1 MHTFRL
7 VLLALAAWPLFGAG
21 VTVTVLATSDL
32 HGNVYPTDYFTGKP
46 AERGLAKLATRI
58 AEVRKENPNTVLIDV
73 GDTIQ
78 GSPMESVWQYWAA
91 NRKLPAGLAWSGRA
105 PAADPMMLAMNH
117 LGFKAMVLGNHEF
130 NFGLKNLNAAR
141 AAAKFPWL
149 SANTLTEAG
158 ANARPF
164 VPYIVQTVGG
174 VKVAIIGLT
183 TPSIPRWERPE
194 GYKGYRWVAMKEAAS
209 AAVAELRKKHQPD
222 VVIAAIHSGLS
233 RSAAD
238 RSENSVDVIAREV
251 PGIDGIFFGHTHNEV
266 KGEEMNGVVLVQPKN
281 WGISLGRIDIT
292 LEKQGARWCVVKRSG
307 TTIPAEGAAAD
318 EKVLALLRPYHEVTE
333 RYLSTPVA
341 QSAVDLDGRL
351 GRVQDTAL
359 VDAIHAVQMHYANAD
374 VSFTSLF
381 NPRVRVRKGAVT
393 VREIAALYLYD
404 NELFAIEGT
413 GKMVKDALENS
424 ARFYLTCPDAAC
436 SQGPLINRAVIGYQY
451 DMAQGVEYEIDLR
464 RPAGDRIVNLR
475 RNGKPLDPDAKLRIA
490 LNNYRY
496 GGSGGYSMFR
506 GAKVVWQSSQDI
518 RNLIIEYFTE
528 HGKLPEKADGNWTV
542 VPAAA
547 AAVLEKQAGEPVDLQ
562 K

>member
-1 MHTFRL
+1 MYTLRL
-7 VLLALAAWPLFGAG
+7 VLLALAAWPVLGADI
-21 VTVTVLATSDL
+21 TVTVLATSDL

-78 GSPMESVWQYWAA
+78 GSAMESVWQYWAA
-91 NRKLPAGLAWSGRA
+91 NRKLPVGLKWSGRA
-105 PAADPMMLAMNH
+105 PTADPMMLAMNH
-117 LGFKAMVLGNHEF
+117 LGFKGMVLGNHEF

-141 AAAKFPWL
+141 SSAKFPWL
-149 SANTLTEAG
+149 SANTLTEPG
-158 ANARPF
+158 ENARPF
-164 VPYIVQTVGG
+164 APYIVQTVGG
-174 VKVAIIGLT
+174 VKVAVIGLT

-194 GYKGYRWVAMKEAAS
+194 GYKGYRWIGLKEATS
-209 AAVAELRKKHQPD
+209 AAVAELRKKHRPD
-222 VVIAAIHSGLS
+222 VIIAAIHSGLS

-238 RSENSVDVIAREV
+238 RGENSVDVIAREV

-266 KGEEMNGVVLVQPKN
+266 KGQEMNGVVLVQPKN

-292 LEKQGARWCVVKRSG
+292 LEKEGARWRVVKRSG
-307 TTIPAEGAAAD
+307 TTIPAAGAAAD
-318 EKVLALLRPYHEVTE
+318 EKLLALLRPYHEMTE

-341 QSAVDLDGRL
+341 ECAVELDGRL
-351 GRVQDTAL
+351 GRVRDTAL
-359 VDAIHAVQMHYANAD
+359 VDAINTVQMHYAKAD

-381 NPRVRVRKGAVT
+381 NPRVHVRKGAVT

-413 GKMVKDALENS
+413 GRMVKDALENS
-424 ARFYLTCPDAAC
+424 ARFFQTCPDAGC

-451 DMAQGVEYEIDLR
+451 DMAQGVDYEIDLTR
-464 RPAGDRIVNLR
+464 AAGDRIVNLR
-475 RNGKPLDPDAKLRIA
+475 RNGKPLNLDTKLRIA

-506 GAKVVWQSSQDI
+506 GAKIVWQSSQDI

-528 HGKLPEKADGNWTV
+528 HGRLPERPDGNWTV

-547 AAVLEKQAGEPVDLQ
+547 AAVLATEAGEPADVQ